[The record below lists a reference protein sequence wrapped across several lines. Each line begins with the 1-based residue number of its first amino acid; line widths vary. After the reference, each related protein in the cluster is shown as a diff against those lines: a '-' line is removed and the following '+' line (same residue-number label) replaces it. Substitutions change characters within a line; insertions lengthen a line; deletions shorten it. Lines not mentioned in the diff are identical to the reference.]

1 MPQPPFH
8 FYDMP
13 DVLADALRDSLA
25 LLPRRLVPE
34 KSQTKP
40 EVPQGE
46 AGPPLAVVGVGNAL
60 RGDDAFGPA
69 VVAALEPCPAL
80 RLFDVQ
86 AVPESF
92 LVPIVSSGCAGV
104 LFVDAA
110 DLGAEPGRVALVP
123 AEHLAEVDVSTHA
136 ISLALVAEAIQGLA
150 RSESGRHVPCALLG
164 AQPADLTTADRL
176 SPAMESAVQLA
187 AAALRAFAS
196 SI

>member
-1 MPQPPFH
+1 MPQPAFDFCDSPSS
-8 FYDMP
+8 
-13 DVLADALRDSLA
+13 LADALRTRFA
-25 LLPRRLVPE
+25 
-34 KSQTKP
+34 
-40 EVPQGE
+40 
-46 AGPPLAVVGVGNAL
+46 PPLAVVGIGNAL

-92 LVPIVSSGCAGV
+92 LVPIASCGASAV

-150 RSESGRHVPCALLG
+150 RGESGRHVPCALLG

-176 SPAMESAVQLA
+176 SPAIQSAVQLA
-187 AAALRAFAS
+187 SAALRAFAS

>member
-1 MPQPPFH
+1 MPQFPFH
-8 FYDMP
+8 FCETP
-13 DVLADALRDSLA
+13 DALATALRASL
-25 LLPRRLVPE
+25 
-34 KSQTKP
+34 T
-40 EVPQGE
+40 
-46 AGPPLAVVGVGNAL
+46 PPLAVVGIGNAL

-150 RSESGRHVPCALLG
+150 RGESGRRIECALLG
-164 AQPADLTTADRL
+164 AQPADLTAADRL
-176 SPAMESAVQLA
+176 SPAMTAAVRLA
-187 AAALRAFAS
+187 AAALRTFS
-196 SI
+196 YSGL